1 MVKVRIDI
9 NPNGLALKN
18 QEEVEE
24 IRPIRN

>member
-1 MVKVRIDI
+1 MGKVRIDI
-9 NPNGLALKN
+9 NPNWLALKN